1 MELQLKIRN
10 INFYY
15 EKHSNKIE
23 INFEGYNISPQI
35 DDIDNGH
42 LLSITNYTPYEYK
55 KNPVFS
61 SIWYANENFNR
72 LIMDNKNEEQAAE
85 KISGIIAVFLK
96 VNEIIKYFKPDYVIH
111 APIYY
116 ERIPPRWYKEKTY
129 VEIISK
135 EFRIT
140 SIGNLIIKDHE
151 FSMKGKSPSE
161 RRKLAEEHFK
171 VNKTDYDL
179 NTKNILFIDDVIT
192 TKSTSEVISEKLQNK
207 FNINQFLGVFAGKT
221 QNPRFE

>member
-23 INFEGYNISPQI
+23 INIEGYNTSPQI

-140 SIGNLIIKDHE
+140 SIGNLIIKDYE
-151 FSMKGKSPSE
+151 FSM
-161 RRKLAEEHFK
+161 
-171 VNKTDYDL
+171 

-192 TKSTSEVISEKLQNK
+192 TKSTSEVISEKLHNK